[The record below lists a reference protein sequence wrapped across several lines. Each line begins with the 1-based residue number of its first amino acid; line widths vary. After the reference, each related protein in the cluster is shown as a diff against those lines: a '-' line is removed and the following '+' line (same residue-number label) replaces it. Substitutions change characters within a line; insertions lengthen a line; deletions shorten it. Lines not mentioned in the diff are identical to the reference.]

1 MTTNAEMYLKCMQIE
16 ALVASVILS
25 GITDNR
31 KLVDAVDSMYRPTS
45 EWEQEMFS
53 EAIIY
58 AKQGILN

>member
-16 ALVASVILS
+16 ALVASLVLS

-31 KLVDAVDSMYRPTS
+31 KLVDAVDRMYHPTS

-53 EAIIY
+53 ETIIY

>member
-1 MTTNAEMYLKCMQIE
+1 MITNAEMYLKCMQIE
-16 ALVASVILS
+16 ALVASLVLS
-25 GITDNR
+25 GITDNK
-31 KLVDAVDSMYRPTS
+31 KLVAAVDNMFHPTT